1 MDLGFTTLST
11 EQILLMVAFA
21 AGLYMAWAIGVN
33 DVANAI
39 GTSVGSGTLTLKR
52 AVIIA
57 AVMEFCGAFFFGSH
71 VSETIQNKIVSPLL
85 FQDHPLILVYG
96 MLSALLAAGVWLQ
109 FASYFGLPVSTTH
122 SIVGSIIGFSLVSV
136 GSDAVNWSTVTW
148 ILSSWLISPLLGGLF
163 AYGIFNLLRRKIFY
177 TRYPVEAAKVIA
189 PRIIFGASIVLTLF
203 LLNEGLSNL
212 NLQLSIVQV
221 TLISVC
227 VGLVAAVCSHFWI
240 RRIGSNSSHE
250 KKQLPYGPE
259 IAVELDKA
267 RGHLKIVQDTT
278 SSEMQYSVSHLIQEI
293 DSLSATLRQQ
303 PTEQNS
309 EYRSVERIFGFL
321 QVLSASLMAFA
332 HGANDVANAIG
343 PLSAAVTILT
353 TGSVL
358 FSSAIPAWLLGLGGF
373 GIVIGLV
380 TWGWRVIET
389 IGKKLTELTPSRGFS
404 AEFGAAITIV
414 FASGLGMP
422 ISTTHT
428 LVGAVLGVACARGIG
443 ALNLG
448 MTRDILISW
457 IVTVPAGAGLAVG
470 FFFIFKAV
478 FGG

>member
-1 MDLGFTTLST
+1 MHFELTT
-11 EQILLMVAFA
+11 EQVLLIVAFA

-52 AVIIA
+52 AVMMA

-71 VSETIQNKIVSPLL
+71 VSETIQNHIVSPAL
-85 FQDHPLILVYG
+85 FQDQPMTLVYG

-122 SIVGSIIGFSLVSV
+122 SIVGSIVGFTLVSI
-136 GSDAVNWSTVTW
+136 GSEAVNWPTVMW

-163 AYGIFNLLRRKIFY
+163 AYGVFNLLRRKIFY
-177 TRYPVEAAKVIA
+177 TKHPVEEAKKIA
-189 PRIIFGASIVLTLF
+189 PRLVFGTAAVLSLF

-212 NLQLSIVQV
+212 HLDFTFMQVVAISLAISI
-221 TLISVC
+221 
-227 VGLVAAVCSHFWI
+227 AAGCGSHLWI
-240 RRIGSNSSHE
+240 RRLEAAPVHE

-267 RGHLKIVQDTT
+267 REHLKLVQQTT
-278 SSEMQYSVSHLIQEI
+278 SSEMHYSVSHLIDEI
-293 DSLSATLRQQ
+293 NRLSDTLRQQ
-303 PTEQNS
+303 PTDQNS
-309 EYRSVERIFGFL
+309 DYRAVEKIFGFL
-321 QVLSASLMAFA
+321 QVISASLMAFA

-358 FSSAIPAWLLGLGGF
+358 FQPTIPAWLLGLGGV
-373 GIVIGLV
+373 GIVVGLA
-380 TWGWRVIET
+380 TWGWRVVET

-404 AEFGAAITIV
+404 AEIGAAATIV
-414 FASGLGMP
+414 LASGLGMP

-457 IVTVPAGAGLAVG
+457 VVTVPAGAGIAIG
-470 FFFIFKAV
+470 FYYLFTLFA
-478 FGG
+478 